1 MEKLLYVLSI
11 MLAAM
16 LCICGVLVES
26 APYPAD
32 VPANPVHYK
41 RFLRRRPSPNHPELE
56 IYEVREVYVVRRPTP
71 RPREVRRLTDK
82 DMDLRIRCDF
92 EPTLPECTKF
102 SSTPNIITDS
112 HSSPTTTTTKATTTI
127 GTTSTIATSSTELPL
142 LPELPQELPETTVPS
157 EEKDYALGFDDT
169 YDFEGDDE
177 EDNEDI
183 AGSTDADAEKNPDAA
198 DYFNLGGSI
207 GGNDLTK

>member
-1 MEKLLYVLSI
+1 MKNAVLGI
-11 MLAAM
+11 
-16 LCICGVLVES
+16 
-26 APYPAD
+26 
-32 VPANPVHYK
+32 
-41 RFLRRRPSPNHPELE
+41 PSFNCFHF
-56 IYEVREVYVVRRPTP
+56 IFIAGTN
-71 RPREVRRLTDK
+71 
-82 DMDLRIRCDF
+82 
-92 EPTLPECTKF
+92 F

-112 HSSPTTTTTKATTTI
+112 HSSTTTTTAEATTTI
-127 GTTSTIATSSTELPL
+127 GTTSTIATSSTELPF
-142 LPELPQELPETTVPS
+142 LPELPQELPETTVPA

-183 AGSTDADAEKNPDAA
+183 ASSTDADAEKIPDAA